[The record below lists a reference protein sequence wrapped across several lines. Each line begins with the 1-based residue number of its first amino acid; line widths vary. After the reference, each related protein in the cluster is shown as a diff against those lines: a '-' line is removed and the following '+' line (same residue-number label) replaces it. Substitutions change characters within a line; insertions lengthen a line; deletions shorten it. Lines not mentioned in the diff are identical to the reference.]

1 MVPTSSEPH
10 PPTHILLLTGVPG
23 IGKTTIIK
31 SVAKRF
37 KGKRLSGFYTE
48 EIREHGERRGFRL
61 VIFEGQKRVI
71 AHVDFPRAHC
81 VGKYGVDVAAL
92 DEVVGPALVLDNAVA
107 VYLVDE
113 IRKDG
118 VLISTLHRRHAGAAQ
133 KPDDPRCDRCPQR
146 QRFYR

>member
-10 PPTHILLLTGVPG
+10 PPPTHILLLTGAPG

-31 SVAKRF
+31 KVAERF

-61 VIFEGQKRVI
+61 VIFDGQERVI

-92 DEVVGPALVLDNAVA
+92 DEVVAPLWC
-107 VYLVDE
+107 
-113 IRKDG
+113 
-118 VLISTLHRRHAGAAQ
+118 STMQWRSIWSTR
-133 KPDDPRCDRCPQR
+133 
-146 QRFYR
+146 